1 MGIDLRGLATAVA
14 IVATLSAPA
23 AAQEHVWRHGII
35 EAKSDAGFQVMA
47 VRAGFARKVGLDLE
61 YSYFQNDV
69 IMLRGLLA
77 GELDSYEGTPGAALL
92 AGARNAPI
100 RIIGC
105 HWQSVV
111 HSVFARAEFRGPA
124 DMKGAT
130 MAISA
135 PNAAPDMI
143 AKAYLAQND
152 IPLADVR
159 FASLGNDPDR
169 YKAVASGVALA
180 TVVSIEFS
188 VFGQKD
194 GIKLIARG
202 SDVMPNYQ
210 RLCTITTDRSI
221 AARREDVVRFLAA
234 QMQGYR
240 FALANR
246 DEELRITREITGIK
260 PEDRRPEFMFGEAA
274 NRKTGIDPAMPID
287 MGKLAWL
294 QDRLIA
300 AGNMPQH
307 FDLARVV
314 NAELRA
320 EALARAGL
328 QN

>member
-1 MGIDLRGLATAVA
+1 MGKVFRRVAAAVA
-14 IVATLSAPA
+14 AIAALTA
-23 AAQEHVWRHGII
+23 AASAQTPWRHGII

-47 VRAGFARKVGLDLE
+47 VRAGFAQKLGLDLK

-92 AGARNAPI
+92 AGSRNAGI
-100 RIIGC
+100 KIIGC

-111 HSVFARAEFRGPA
+111 HSVFARAEFKGPA

-152 IPLADVR
+152 IPLGEVK

-188 VFGQKD
+188 VFGAKD
-194 GIKLIARG
+194 GIKLVARG
-202 SDVMPNYQ
+202 SDVMPKYQ
-210 RLCTITTDRSI
+210 RLCTITTDKTI
-221 AARREDVVRFLAA
+221 AARRDDIVRFLAA
-234 QMQGYR
+234 QMQGYSH
-240 FALANR
+240 ALANR

-260 PEDRRPEFMFGEAA
+260 AEDKRPEFMFQEAA
-274 NRKTGIDPAMPID
+274 NPTTGIDPAMPIHKD
-287 MGKLAWL
+287 KLEWL
-294 QDRLIA
+294 EDRLIA
-300 AGNMPQH
+300 AGNLGQRY
-307 FDLARVV
+307 DLARVV
-314 NAELRA
+314 NTELRA
-320 EALARAGL
+320 EAFRRAGL